1 VFAGMRSFAL
11 RLPDSSTEASDA
23 ARRLLTCNRHIFIPP
38 VIPEKK
44 TEQQTNEKSPGRRK
58 DGAGGPVDR
67 RKTGACLRDHT
78 ASIEGSEDTFKVYM
92 ANTFKAPHVV
102 PPPPQG
108 AHMDTKMQFLH
119 YQLDRIGQKTE
130 VLNGLLLL
138 GSGAQERFEGGAH
151 TLIYPFITLFFPYAC
166 SPSGLKEVLRP

>member
-1 VFAGMRSFAL
+1 VFSGMRSFAL
-11 RLPDSSTEASDA
+11 RLPDSSSEASDA

-38 VIPEKK
+38 VIPENK
-44 TEQQTNEKSPGRRK
+44 TEKQTSEQSPGRRK
-58 DGAGGPVDR
+58 HGAGDPVDR
-67 RKTGACLRDHT
+67 RKPGSCLRGGNQT
-78 ASIEGSEDTFKVYM
+78 SIEGSEDTFKVYM

-108 AHMDTKMQFLH
+108 ANMDTKMQFLH
-119 YQLDRIGQKTE
+119 YQLDRIGQKAE

-151 TLIYPFITLFFPYAC
+151 TLIYPLLLPFVYRTLVAQA
-166 SPSGLKEVLRP
+166 V